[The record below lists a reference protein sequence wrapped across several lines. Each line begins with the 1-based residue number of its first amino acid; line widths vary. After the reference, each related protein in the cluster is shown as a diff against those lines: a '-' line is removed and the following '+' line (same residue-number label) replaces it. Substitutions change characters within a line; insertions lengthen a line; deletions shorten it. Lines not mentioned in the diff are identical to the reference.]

1 MVPVNSERHGD
12 TRDRSQRPHPR
23 RLAAP
28 ILVAGFLAFGAA
40 CSQMRPT
47 TPASGSLTGELATGT
62 ALVARKYTEAAELT
76 KYPMTAP
83 PAGIGPFA
91 TMAWTPSPGEITA
104 IDSGKSFDI
113 WITVRVSI
121 ILDESQYPR
130 ENLVEGCVPQ
140 DAIGRV
146 SNIPAVAPHFYV
158 VRYEGVKLGRCVIR
172 NGQFQVVINIVNRP

>member
-1 MVPVNSERHGD
+1 MVPVNSERNGD
-12 TRDRSQRPHPR
+12 ARDRSQRPHPR
-23 RLAAP
+23 RLPAP
-28 ILVAGFLAFGAA
+28 ILVAGLLAIGAA

-47 TPASGSLTGELATGT
+47 APASGPLTGDLATGT

-76 KYPMTAP
+76 RFPMTAQP
-83 PAGIGPFA
+83 TDAGPFP
-91 TMAWTPSPGEITA
+91 TMAWTPSPSEITA
-104 IDSGKSFDI
+104 TDNGKSVDI

-121 ILDESQYPR
+121 ILDESQYPK
-130 ENLVEGCVPQ
+130 ENLVEECVPR

-146 SNIPAVAPHFYV
+146 SNIPVVPPPFYV